1 MYFTVDFPSI
11 YYMPPPP
18 KKVGDEGQ
26 DRVNSKFYM
35 YVLIQMPSSNATCL
49 QATYFIIFVIEFTVM
64 KTFHLEAVFRKAVVF
79 AK

>member
-1 MYFTVDFPSI
+1 MFADSMEYCSCVRLKKTTTTTNDMYFTVDFPSI

-35 YVLIQMPSSNATCL
+35 YV
-49 QATYFIIFVIEFTVM
+49 
-64 KTFHLEAVFRKAVVF
+64 
-79 AK
+79 